1 VQPSVDDP
9 LTREIIGAAMDVHK
23 PLGPGLLES
32 IYEQRSGRACKQRER
47 SERRQVD
54 APIEFVGRKIMP
66 GYPLEAPVDDRGI
79 VELKAVEKVLLVHE
93 DQLLT
98 CLNLTQLS
106 IGHIINFTT
115 AYLRDGTVR
124 RVLSQ
129 APVLK

>member
-1 VQPSVDDP
+1 
-9 LTREIIGAAMDVHK
+9 MDVHK

-54 APIEFVGRKIMP
+54 APIEFLGQKIMP
-66 GYPLEAPVDDRGI
+66 GYPLDAPVDDRGI
-79 VELKAVEKVLLVHE
+79 VELKAVEKVLPVHE

-98 CLNLTQLS
+98 CLNLTRLS
-106 IGHIINFTT
+106 IGHIINFNA
-115 AYLRDGTVR
+115 AYLRDGTVC